1 MVGGRWT
8 AHWMAGLESA
18 LSRALPRVWQRR
30 RQWPRGAADLRSPP
44 STATRNAGLK
54 NPPFRR
60 RVSGLL
66 GSDSNF
72 PNCLP
77 VRDSREIPH
86 LCSRPRHHDRV
97 RSEECPECPGSPEK
111 RQDTIK
117 SLPRRPSVR
126 STRRARGVDA
136 KGGAFEEHPTT
147 LNAPWRLPSPAPPR
161 SARVPSARV
170 ASTDGRGS
178 VAAPSTVTR
187 HLPPIDAPWP
197 SRPRGRRSCSSA
209 APAAWAAPPPPR
221 S

>member
-54 NPPFRR
+54 NPPFRC
-60 RVSGLL
+60 RVPGLW

-86 LCSRPRHHDRV
+86 LLAPSSPRLRAIRRVPRVPWLARKASGYDKVAATSPIRPIHA
-97 RSEECPECPGSPEK
+97 
-111 RQDTIK
+111 T
-117 SLPRRPSVR
+117 
-126 STRRARGVDA
+126 RARRRREGRGVR
-136 KGGAFEEHPTT
+136 KHPTT

-170 ASTDGRGS
+170 ASTDRRGS

-187 HLPPIDAPWP
+187 HLPPVDAPWP